1 MKLVSITAILAS
13 VAISATGCSS
23 SWENFVSLSQRELNS
38 AAIALHGVRG
48 ARAYADHADII
59 VDHRYGQ
66 YEGSARIVGFAV
78 ALETPVVTGILQD
91 AAKTT
96 KFRLDPTKYAIRIV
110 DDAGHEVQRTT
121 LDDAIKNAVD
131 PATAKIFHIDHAAL
145 ATSSTPASFAP
156 LQDRCGEASRDYSSA
171 DQLLR
176 TSPSRSLDL
185 AQKALSANDECFS
198 SKHIVNEAY
207 ATAYEAMAEHALR
220 RSSAVSSATL
230 AGQLLTKCADTE
242 ELYATPEGAECQRLS
257 AQMFKLSIDWQ
268 FSD

>member
-1 MKLVSITAILAS
+1 LKPVSIAAILAS

-23 SWENFVSLSQRELNS
+23 SQEKFVSLSQRDLNS

-48 ARAYADHADII
+48 ARAYGDHADII
-59 VDHRYGQ
+59 VDGRYGQ
-66 YEGSARIVGFAV
+66 YEGSARILGFAV

-96 KFRLDPTKYAIRIV
+96 NFRLDPTTYAIRIV
-110 DDAGHEVQRTT
+110 DDAGHEVQRRL
-121 LDDAIKNAVD
+121 LDDAIKNALD
-131 PATAKIFHIDHAAL
+131 PATAKIFHIDHATL
-145 ATSSTPASFAP
+145 AASSTPAPLAP
-156 LQDRCGEASRDYSSA
+156 LQDRCGEASRDYSTA
-171 DQLLR
+171 GQLLR

-198 SKHIVNEAY
+198 SEHIANEAY

-230 AGQLLTKCADTE
+230 AGKLLTKCADTE
-242 ELYATPEGAECQRLS
+242 ELYATREGAACQRLS
-257 AQMFKLSIDWQ
+257 VQMFKLAIEWQ